1 MYGNPWGQFKVQGA
15 ASAGESGT
23 FGSLRMGRG
32 IGAWLFWPLRRLGAH
47 RGTLFPWV
55 LVLLAVGIGAWFSWP
70 VEPGAG
76 LYAAVGGAAL
86 AGLAL
91 WWRGPDLGQP
101 LGAGLLCLALGFL
114 AAGARAHLVAGPML
128 DFRYYG
134 PVTGRVIEVDRSQSD
149 VLRVTLDRVVIER
162 TAPDR
167 LPLRVRIALH
177 AGREAA
183 PRAPPLPGQVV
194 MTTAHLA
201 APQGPAEPGGFDF
214 RRMAYFDGL
223 GAVGYTSVPLV
234 LWQDPEPGTQIIN
247 RLRGWISRGML
258 AAMPGQAGAF
268 ATGAM
273 TGDRSAITEATSQA
287 LRDSSLAHLLA
298 ISGMNMAFLVA
309 FVFALIRYGLALV
322 PPLALRVNSKK
333 LAAVVAL
340 AVGLFY
346 LLLSGANVATERAF
360 LMVSVML
367 IAVLLDRRAMTMRSV
382 AISGTI
388 LLLWQPETL
397 LEPGF
402 QMSFAATVA
411 LVAGFGALDRSA
423 LRARLPGW
431 TMPGVMAVL
440 SSALGGA
447 ATAPIAAA
455 HFNRFADLGFVANLL
470 TAPAMGL
477 LIMPGGVM
485 AALLWPLGLSAPAL
499 WLMQAGSAWILAVA
513 GRVAAVEGAVTG
525 IAMPAPWVIPV
536 LGLGFAWAVLARGG
550 WRGLA
555 ILPGVIAL
563 LSWAD
568 ADQRRPDLIVSADG
582 TLAGLMGP
590 GGRALS
596 APRGAGFSAA
606 SWLENDG
613 DLADQA
619 GAAAR
624 PGFDGP
630 PRARRFRLGDWQ
642 GVVLTGAG
650 AAAAVPRACADL
662 DLVVTSADLAQAP
675 AFVRG
680 DCQLIDAGL
689 LRTTGPLTLRLQK
702 DGRLLLTPA
711 QRGGRIWMAPGPGGP
726 PRFLQKP
733 GLLRK
738 D

>member
-1 MYGNPWGQFKVQGA
+1 MFR
-15 ASAGESGT
+15 T
-23 FGSLRMGRG
+23 L
-32 IGAWLFWPLRRLGAH
+32 GAWLTWPLLRIAGQ
-47 RGTLFPWV
+47 RGMLFPWV
-55 LVLLAVGIGAWFSWP
+55 VVCLAAGIGLWFSWQ
-70 VEPGAG
+70 VEPRAG
-76 LYAAVGGAAL
+76 LYMAVAAGAL
-86 AGLAL
+86 AGLVL
-91 WWRGPDLGQP
+91 WWRGPDLLQP
-101 LGAGLLCLALGFL
+101 LGAGLFCLALGFL

-149 VLRVTLDRVVIER
+149 VFRVTLDRVVIER

-177 AGREAA
+177 AGKDAA

-194 MTTAHLA
+194 MTTAHLT

-223 GAVGYTSVPLV
+223 GAVGYTSVPMV
-234 LWQDPEPGTQIIN
+234 LWQDPEPGTQLIN

-258 AAMPGQAGAF
+258 AAIPGQAGAF

-273 TGDRSAITEATSQA
+273 TGDRSAITEATSQD

-333 LAAVVAL
+333 VAAVVSL

-346 LLLSGANVATERAF
+346 LLLSGSNVATERAF

-367 IAVLLDRRAMTMRSV
+367 LAVLMDRRAMTMRSV

-411 LVAGFGALDRSA
+411 LVAGFGAVDRSA

-477 LIMPGGVM
+477 MIMPGGVM

-499 WLMQAGSAWILAVA
+499 WLMEAGAAWILAVA
-513 GRVAAVEGAVTG
+513 GWVASVEGAVTA
-525 IAMPAPWVIPV
+525 ITIPAPWVIPV
-536 LGLGFAWAVLARGG
+536 LGLGYAWAVLAQGR
-550 WRGLA
+550 WRALA

-563 LSWAD
+563 VSWWGAD
-568 ADQRRPDLIVSADG
+568 VRRPELMISADG

-590 GGRALS
+590 EGRALS
-596 APRGAGFSAA
+596 APRGAGFSAT

-613 DLADQA
+613 DLADQVR
-619 GAAAR
+619 AAAR

-630 PRARRFRLGDWQ
+630 RTARRFQLGGWQ

-650 AAAAVPRACADL
+650 ANDAFARACADH
-662 DLVVTSADLAQAP
+662 DLVITSADMVKTP
-675 AFVRG
+675 PSMRG

-689 LRTTGPLTLRLQK
+689 LRRTGPVTLRLQ
-702 DGRLLLTPA
+702 DGGLWLTPV
-711 QRGGRIWMAPGPGGP
+711 QRGGRIWMAPGVGARPM
-726 PRFLQKP
+726 
-733 GLLRK
+733 LLHKR
-738 D
+738 